1 MKNGIFVYKNEN
13 CMKQMHEFY
22 DKTLSSLNVPYIEDD
37 IETSF
42 GKTHCLLAGNPEKQS
57 SHALKNY

>member
-1 MKNGIFVYKNEN
+1 MKR
-13 CMKQMHEFY
+13 MHEFY
-22 DKTLSSLNVPYIEDD
+22 DKTLVSLNVPYIEDD
-37 IETSF
+37 IEASF